1 MPYASWVNLSKVQ
14 LEIHCWGGLGSQL
27 YAWAL
32 LEDVLIKF
40 PSRSVSLVLHT
51 SGVTERRNELTFLS
65 DNIEIKEISD
75 YSKPGDSKVGPSVSP
90 RVIRVVRRFSR
101 RVFLITRLV
110 VEGNTNS
117 GFNRIKPWTR
127 QLRGHYS
134 TRTISH
140 EALSIMLKKIKCS
153 GKLDDIFFSESYNN
167 RLSLHLRLGD
177 LVSLDTKRPISF
189 ESLSYQIGMLL
200 QKYSNIST
208 LQVASDTLESAL
220 ESLQSTFKKIE
231 VVGISDSAL
240 SVIFLFQNSSVFV
253 GTNSKIS
260 VWVAIFSIHRHRN
273 QEILLPRAVAHH
285 LIENVYNFREAG
297 NVVFY

>member
-40 PSRSVSLVLHT
+40 PNRSVCLVLHT

-65 DNIEIKEISD
+65 DDIEIKEISD
-75 YSKPGDSKVGPSVSP
+75 YSKPGDSKVGPSVSL
-90 RVIRVVRRFSR
+90 RVIRVFRRFSR

-134 TRTISH
+134 TRTISQ
-140 EALSIMLKKIKCS
+140 EALSIMLEKIKCS
-153 GKLDDIFFSESYNN
+153 GKLDDIFFSESYTN

-208 LQVASDTLESAL
+208 LQVASDTLQSAL

-240 SVIFLFQNSSVFV
+240 SVIFLFQNGRVFV

-260 VWVAIFSIHRHRN
+260 VWVAIFSIYCHRN

-285 LIENVYNFREAG
+285 LIENVYNFREVD